1 MNIHNKISHYSNAP
15 GNMPSTLWA
24 QEIRFW
30 VSVIL
35 EKPKYRWIDQGS
47 ELGQRYKKRSFS
59 EPDDKITVGIS
70 ALGPT
75 IDGIGRIL
83 I

>member
-1 MNIHNKISHYSNAP
+1 M
-15 GNMPSTLWA
+15 
-24 QEIRFW
+24 
-30 VSVIL
+30 IL